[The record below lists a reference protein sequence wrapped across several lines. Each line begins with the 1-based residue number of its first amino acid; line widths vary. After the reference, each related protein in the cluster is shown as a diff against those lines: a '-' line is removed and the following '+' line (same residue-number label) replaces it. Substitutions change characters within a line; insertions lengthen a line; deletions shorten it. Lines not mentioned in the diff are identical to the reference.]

1 MQFFCLLCLTPRK
14 TSQRGKAV
22 CYITH
27 CIFLFCV
34 YVCVFLKAINKF
46 QRFKRVSIALFNE
59 ESMTV
64 FIICIV
70 MGKSGDL
77 VLLFNMSTPT
87 FEF

>member
-1 MQFFCLLCLTPRK
+1 M
-14 TSQRGKAV
+14 
-22 CYITH
+22 
-27 CIFLFCV
+27 

-87 FEF
+87 FEFQFGSGISFVVNLSVLPT

>member
-1 MQFFCLLCLTPRK
+1 M
-14 TSQRGKAV
+14 
-22 CYITH
+22 
-27 CIFLFCV
+27 